1 MMIEHMIP
9 FMPMSTVTILDDV
22 ISLGYQN
29 LIENLFNSDSYNWN
43 HISGLTFDDDNNTG
57 FVSKI
62 FHSDEK
68 IKKPETDLLLPLLCE
83 GVNKYT
89 EGWQYKNLFR
99 IMARMTLKNQNS
111 STHLPHV
118 DYEIPHFTMLYY
130 VNDSDSGTNIHDEGK
145 IIRSIEQKKGRVVI
159 MTGNILHSS
168 TTPKVT
174 SNRKVLNFNFLM

>member
-1 MMIEHMIP
+1 MTKFMIP

-22 ISLGYQN
+22 ISIGYQN

-83 GVNKYT
+83 GVNKYK
-89 EGWQYKNLFR
+89 EFR
-99 IMARMTLKNQNS
+99 PCFKMYLMDHVKSRIVRVPMTDWEIAVF
-111 STHLPHV
+111 LPTQQ
-118 DYEIPHFTMLYY
+118 F
-130 VNDSDSGTNIHDEGK
+130 
-145 IIRSIEQKKGRVVI
+145 KKVKDQSVWRYSRDAYRV
-159 MTGNILHSS
+159 T
-168 TTPKVT
+168 
-174 SNRKVLNFNFLM
+174 